1 MEGERKSLKNLKFKN
16 VGIDKLILL
25 VAAGVLLVVIALPT
39 PKEES
44 KEKASVENSTVAEQ
58 SEEAYRQCVKENL
71 EALLSKISGAGQVSV
86 MITWQTTS
94 EKVIK
99 EDSQYEK
106 SSVKQEGENGQR
118 TDSEEIRNQKN
129 SIYIT
134 DSEGN
139 QIPYVV
145 KELTPVVSG
154 VAVVAEGGGDAK
166 VAAEIVNTV
175 EALFQLPAN
184 KIAVSKMN

>member
-118 TDSEEIRNQKN
+118 TDSEEIRNQQN

>member
-1 MEGERKSLKNLKFKN
+1 M
-16 VGIDKLILL
+16 
-25 VAAGVLLVVIALPT
+25 VIALPT

-118 TDSEEIRNQKN
+118 TDSEEIRNQQN

>member
-1 MEGERKSLKNLKFKN
+1 MEGERKSLKNFKFKN

-44 KEKASVENSTVAEQ
+44 KEKVSVENSTVAEQ

-118 TDSEEIRNQKN
+118 TDSEEIRNQQN

-166 VAAEIVNTV
+166 VAAEIVSTV